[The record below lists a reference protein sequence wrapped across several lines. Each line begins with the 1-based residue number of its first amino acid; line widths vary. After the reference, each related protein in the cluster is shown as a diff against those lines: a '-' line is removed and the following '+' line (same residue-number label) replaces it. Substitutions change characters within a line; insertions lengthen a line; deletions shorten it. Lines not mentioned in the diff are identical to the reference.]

1 MSAEAKVE
9 ASTDQPQRRDGSRVV
24 LVSGLSVILAM
35 FVGGALIA
43 LSDPEV
49 TKHLSHPLTFL
60 KDAVASAA
68 KAYYALFQGAI
79 FDSSMMQAGGIV
91 RGFNPLSETIVAA
104 TPLLCAGLAVALAFR
119 AGLFNIGAQGQI
131 IFGAICSASVGFML
145 SLPVGIHL
153 LVAVVAGIIG
163 GAFYGGLAGF
173 LKARTG
179 AHEVIVTIM
188 LNYIAL
194 NFLGWLLSTRPY
206 LRHGRND
213 PISPPI
219 HSSAAFPLIA
229 GSTLRVNAGIFVAL
243 AAAVFV
249 GWLLNRTTLGF
260 KFRAVGA
267 NSSAARTA
275 GISVSKAY
283 IGVMLISGGLAGLG
297 GATQVLGTER
307 SLTGGIA
314 ASLGFDA
321 ITVALLG
328 RGSPLGTVLSALLF
342 GALKAGGLAMQAKT
356 GTPLDIVLVIQALVV
371 LFIAAPALVRAV
383 FRLKEGGA
391 STLSLSKGWNG

>member
-1 MSAEAKVE
+1 MSVDAKIE
-9 ASTDQPQRRDGSRVV
+9 TSPDQPRHRDSSRVV
-24 LVSGLSVILAM
+24 LVSGLSVVLAM
-35 FVGGALIA
+35 FVGGVLIA
-43 LSDPEV
+43 LSDPDV
-49 TKHLSHPLTFL
+49 TRHLSHPLTFV
-60 KDAVASAA
+60 KDGFASAA
-68 KAYYALFQGAI
+68 KAYYALFQGAV
-79 FDSSMMQAGGIV
+79 FDSSMMQAGGVIK
-91 RGFNPLSETIVAA
+91 GFNPLSETIVAT

-131 IFGAICSASVGFML
+131 IFGAISASSVGFML
-145 SLPVGIHL
+145 KLPFGIHL
-153 LVAVVAGIIG
+153 IVAVAAGIIG
-163 GAFYGGLAGF
+163 GALYGGFAGF
-173 LKARTG
+173 LKARFG

-188 LNYIAL
+188 LNYVAL

-219 HSSAAFPLIA
+219 HSSAAFPLLA
-229 GSTLRVNAGIFVAL
+229 GSSLRVNSGILVAL

-275 GISVSKAY
+275 GISVSRTY
-283 IGVMLISGGLAGLG
+283 VGVMLISGGLAGLG

-307 SLTGGIA
+307 SLTGGVA

-328 RGSPLGTVLSALLF
+328 RGSPLGTVLAALLF
-342 GALKAGGLAMQAKT
+342 GGLRAGGLAMQAKT

-371 LFIAAPALVRAV
+371 LFIAAPALVRSV
-383 FRLKEGGA
+383 FRLRKGGA

>member
-1 MSAEAKVE
+1 MSTEAKIDTPTS
-9 ASTDQPQRRDGSRVV
+9 ARHRDSTRVV
-24 LVSGLSVILAM
+24 LVSALSVVLAM
-35 FVGGALIA
+35 VVGGVLIA
-43 LSDPEV
+43 FSDPNV
-49 TKHLSHPLTFL
+49 TRHLSHPLTFL
-60 KDAVASAA
+60 RDAVASAA
-68 KAYYALFQGAI
+68 RAYYALFQGAV
-79 FDSSMMQAGGIV
+79 FDSSMMQAGGLV

-131 IFGAICSASVGFML
+131 IFGAIFASSVGFMWK
-145 SLPVGIHL
+145 LPIGVHL
-153 LVAVVAGIIG
+153 LAAVLAGILG
-163 GAFYGGLAGF
+163 GALYGGLAGF

-188 LNYIAL
+188 LNYVAL

-219 HSSAAFPLIA
+219 HSSAAFPLLA
-229 GSTLRVNAGIFVAL
+229 GSSLRVNTGILAAL
-243 AAAVFV
+243 AAAGFV
-249 GWLLNRTTLGF
+249 GWLLNKTTWGF

-267 NSSAARTA
+267 NASAARTA
-275 GISVSKAY
+275 GISVSGAY
-283 IGVMLISGGLAGLG
+283 IAVMLISGGLAGLG

-328 RGSPLGTVLSALLF
+328 RGSPMGTVLAALLF
-342 GALKAGGLAMQAKT
+342 GGLRAGGLAMQAKT

-383 FRLKEGGA
+383 FRLKAGGA
-391 STLSLSKGWNG
+391 STLSLAKGWNG

>member
-1 MSAEAKVE
+1 MSTETKIE
-9 ASTDQPQRRDGSRVV
+9 TPSDPKHGDSGRVV
-24 LVSGLSVILAM
+24 LVSGLSVLLAM
-35 FVGGALIA
+35 FVGGVIIA

-49 TKHLSHPLTFL
+49 TRHLSQPITFI
-60 KDAVASAA
+60 KDAFASAA

-79 FDSSMMQAGGIV
+79 FDSSMMQAGGVI
-91 RGFNPLSETIVAA
+91 RGFNPLSETFVAA

-131 IFGAICSASVGFML
+131 IFGAIAASSVGFMW
-145 SLPVGIHL
+145 SLPIGIHL
-153 LVAVVAGIIG
+153 LAAIVAAIVG
-163 GAFYGGLAGF
+163 GALYGGLAGF

-188 LNYIAL
+188 LNYVAL

-213 PISPPI
+213 PITPPI
-219 HSSAAFPLIA
+219 HDSAAFPLLA
-229 GSTLRVNAGIFVAL
+229 GSSLRINSGILVAL

-267 NSSAARTA
+267 NASAARTA
-275 GISVSKAY
+275 GISVPGAY
-283 IGVMLISGGLAGLG
+283 IGVMLISGGLAGLA

-307 SLTGGIA
+307 SLTGGVA

-328 RGSPLGTVLSALLF
+328 RGSPLGTVLAAFLF
-342 GALKAGGLAMQAKT
+342 GGLRAGGLAMQAKT

-383 FRLKEGGA
+383 FRLKRGGA